1 MSKDDADLALLDAPA
16 GQAPAASAMPA
27 ESAAQRQHPPTPTDV
42 RAPMRPAPAPRKLAE
57 VVGLSALMSAVLA
70 ACGGGDDS
78 ASGTGGSA
86 PGIGGNSGL
95 GPQAGPPPTE
105 GLPSAPSPA
114 PTPPAPPAPA
124 PGGGTPGPAP
134 SPGTPAP
141 PAPTQPTNITTG
153 EAARFLLQAA
163 LSASDADISAVQA
176 KGYAGWLDEQMSR
189 PSHTTGWDWLMAQ
202 GYNRLDVRYN
212 GQYADFMMWNQ
223 LIAASDSVRKRVAL
237 AWSEILVVSTSSIE
251 GDTPSFAMAAYWD
264 LLNRNVF
271 GNYRQLL
278 QEITLNP
285 AMGAYLNTR
294 GNQKENPATGRVP
307 DENYAREVMQLFS
320 VGLYQ
325 LNPDGSLRGG
335 TATETYGPADVTQL
349 ARVFTGYNLDPAGHQ
364 AAVYPVSFR
373 NPMVVT
379 ASRHSNL
386 EANFL
391 GASVPAG
398 ADAASRLTRAL
409 DIIASHPNVGP
420 FIARQLIQRLVTSN
434 PSAAY
439 VGRVAAA
446 FNNNGTGVRGDLR
459 AVTKAV
465 LLDAEA
471 RRDPTLAPP
480 TWGKLREPMLRFV
493 QWARTFGVTSSDGRW
508 LLYSQEPS
516 LGQSPL
522 RSPSV
527 FNFFR
532 PGYVPAGTA
541 LATTGQPAPEFQ
553 ITNENTVATYI
564 NFMRDRIAYGYT
576 SDNSKLAANY
586 ARELALVADPA
597 ALVARLSL
605 LLTGNQLS
613 AASVSTIRDAVTTI
627 GADSEAGRNNRVWAA
642 ILLVMCSPDYIVQK

>member
-1 MSKDDADLALLDAPA
+1 MRQDPDDCVAHGGVRAEAPA
-16 GQAPAASAMPA
+16 TPATPGSGSDALASPHGAPLAALTALASA
-27 ESAAQRQHPPTPTDV
+27 
-42 RAPMRPAPAPRKLAE
+42 
-57 VVGLSALMSAVLA
+57 ALV
-70 ACGGGDDS
+70 ACGGGGDD
-78 ASGTGGSA
+78 
-86 PGIGGNSGL
+86 GL
-95 GPQAGPPPTE
+95 AG
-105 GLPSAPSPA
+105 A
-114 PTPPAPPAPA
+114 
-124 PGGGTPGPAP
+124 GGTEA
-134 SPGTPAP
+134 A
-141 PAPTQPTNITTG
+141 PTNIG
-153 EAARFLLQAA
+153 PGDAARFLQQAQF
-163 LSASDADISAVQA
+163 SSTDAEIAQVRS
-176 KGYAGWLDEQMSR
+176 KGYGAWLGEQMAR
-189 PSHTTGWDWLMAQ
+189 PMTQSGWDWLIER
-202 GYNRLDVRYN
+202 GYNSAASGFLYN
-212 GQYADFMMWNQ
+212 SSFADFMLWQQ
-223 LIAASDSVRKRVAL
+223 LMAAGDPVRKRVAL
-237 AWSEILVVSTSSIE
+237 ALSEIMVVSTSSIDGE
-251 GDTPSFAMAAYWD
+251 TPSFAMAAYWD
-264 LLNRNVF
+264 LLNRHAF
-271 GNYRQLL
+271 GNFRQLL
-278 QEITLNP
+278 GDITLNP
-285 AMGAYLNTR
+285 AMGAFLNTR
-294 GNQKENPATGRVP
+294 GNQKENAASGRQP

>member
-1 MSKDDADLALLDAPA
+1 MSTDDADLAALRAPESHT
-16 GQAPAASAMPA
+16 PPIDAASGPA
-27 ESAAQRQHPPTPTDV
+27 DAAGPL
-42 RAPMRPAPAPRKLAE
+42 RPAPAPRGLAG
-57 VVGLSALMSAVLA
+57 VAGLSALMSAVLA
-70 ACGGGDDS
+70 ACGGGDD
-78 ASGTGGSA
+78 GTTGGGGGAGGDSGGGTVN
-86 PGIGGNSGL
+86 PGIGADSGV
-95 GPQAGPPPTE
+95 PPGT
-105 GLPSAPSPA
+105 
-114 PTPPAPPAPA
+114 APA
-124 PGGGTPGPAP
+124 PGAGGPGMPAPNPGAPAPTTPAPNPGGGTAP
-134 SPGTPAP
+134 SPPGTPAP
-141 PAPTQPTNITTG
+141 TTPAPPTQPTHISTA
-153 EAARFLLQAA
+153 EAARFLLQAS
-163 LSASDADISAVQA
+163 LSATEADISAVQSQ
-176 KGYAGWLDEQMSR
+176 GYAAWLDAQMGMA
-189 PSHTTGWDWLMAQ
+189 SHVTGWDWLMSQ

-212 GQYADFMMWNQ
+212 AQYADFMMWNQ
-223 LIAASDSVRKRVAL
+223 LIAARDGVRKRVAL
-237 AWSEILVVSTSSIE
+237 AWSEILVVSTSSLE

-320 VGLYQ
+320 IGLYQ
-325 LNPDGSLRGG
+325 LNTDGTLRDGV
-335 TATETYGPADVTQL
+335 AAETYGSSDVTNL
-349 ARVFTGYNLDPAGHQ
+349 ARIFTGYNRDPAGHVD
-364 AAVYPVSFR
+364 AVNPVAYR

-379 ASRHSNL
+379 ANRHSNL

-391 GASVPAG
+391 GANVPAG
-398 ADAASRLTRAL
+398 ADAAARLTRAL

-434 PSAAY
+434 PSPGY
-439 VGRVAAA
+439 VGRVAAV
-446 FNNNGTGVRGDLR
+446 FNNNGAGTRGDLR

-465 LLDAEA
+465 LLDSEA
-471 RRDPTLAPP
+471 RRDPSLAPA

-508 LLYSQEPS
+508 IFYSQDAA

-532 PGYVPAGTA
+532 PGYVPEGTA
-541 LATTGQPAPEFQ
+541 LTTPAPEFQ

-597 ALVARLSL
+597 ALVARLNL
-605 LLTGNQLS
+605 LLTGNQLTPTT
-613 AASVSTIRDAVTTI
+613 VSTIRDAITTI
-627 GADSEAGRNNRVWAA
+627 SADSEAGRNNRVWAA
-642 ILLVMCSPDYIVQK
+642 ILMVMCCPDYIVQK

>member
-1 MSKDDADLALLDAPA
+1 MSQQISD
-16 GQAPAASAMPA
+16 PA
-27 ESAAQRQHPPTPTDV
+27 EDTAVVTTAARP
-42 RAPMRPAPAPRKLAE
+42 RAPEAPGPHQAATLPPAPLPGDSGLGRIA
-57 VVGLSALMSAVLA
+57 GLSALMSAALA
-70 ACGGGDDS
+70 ACGGG
-78 ASGTGGSA
+78 SGDAPSVDPTPMPSPTPAPPVVPTPA
-86 PGIGGNSGL
+86 PG
-95 GPQAGPPPTE
+95 T
-105 GLPSAPSPA
+105 PSPA
-114 PTPPAPPAPA
+114 PAPATPSPAPATPTPSPAPATPSPPAPA
-124 PGGGTPGPAP
+124 TP
-134 SPGTPAP
+134 TH
-141 PAPTQPTNITTG
+141 ITAT
-153 EAARFLLQAA
+153 EAARFLQQAQF
-163 LSASDADISAVQA
+163 SASDADIAAVQA
-176 KGYAGWLDEQMSR
+176 QGYAGWLDAQMARGTS
-189 PSHTTGWDWLMAQ
+189 TTGWDWLMGQ
-202 GYNRLDVRYN
+202 GYNQFSIRYN
-212 GQYADFMMWNQ
+212 NSYADHMIWNQ
-223 LIAASDSVRKRVAL
+223 LLTAPDPVRKRVAL
-237 AWSEILVVSTSSIE
+237 AWSEIMVVSTSTLD
-251 GDTPSFAMAAYWD
+251 GTWPSFAMAAYWD
-264 LLNRNVF
+264 LLNQHAF

-278 QEITLNP
+278 EAITLNP
-285 AMGAYLNTR
+285 AMGAFLNTR
-294 GNQKENPATGRVP
+294 GNKKANASGRVP

-320 VGLYQ
+320 IGLYE
-325 LNPDGSLRGG
+325 LNTDGTLRGG
-335 TATETYGPADVTQL
+335 AAKETYGPADVSNL
-349 ARVFTGYNLDPAGHQ
+349 ARIFTGYNLNSPNKLHETDPQ
-364 AAVYPVSFR
+364 PYRV
-373 NPMVVT
+373 PMVLT
-379 ASRHSNL
+379 AADHSP
-386 EANFL
+386 EPATFL
-391 GASVPAG
+391 GQTVASGDG
-398 ADAASRLTRAL
+398 ATRLRQAL
-409 DIIASHPNVGP
+409 DIIFNHPNVGP